1 MMSALPPRSGES
13 PSRRGGGVSRLAMM
27 QARFQAK
34 QVPTKQEEIIQ
45 RVNYGRDSANSINS
59 LSSTASSNSVNGGV
73 GQRPNMYGTPGGGGG
88 RVRQMFE
95 QRRTGNERHGK
106 GSPVGWDKS
115 YPLDPVEAVN
125 NEVRTPIYKQNVT
138 RNNSY
143 NKYSGNYGVRNGQSN
158 ASSIAKRGMSLDR
171 LNRGR
176 QSQNGYGHGQT
187 PTGLVRAQ
195 SQANITGFGYNN
207 GNTRR

>member
-1 MMSALPPRSGES
+1 
-13 PSRRGGGVSRLAMM
+13 
-27 QARFQAK
+27 
-34 QVPTKQEEIIQ
+34 
-45 RVNYGRDSANSINS
+45 
-59 LSSTASSNSVNGGV
+59 
-73 GQRPNMYGTPGGGGG
+73 MYGTPGGGGG

-158 ASSIAKRGMSLDR
+158 TSSIAKRGMSLDR

-176 QSQNGYGHGQT
+176 QSQ
-187 PTGLVRAQ
+187 V
-195 SQANITGFGYNN
+195 SIVNISNGFGSKFERFHDQIVEPSLIKSFY
-207 GNTRR
+207 RVFHEKLHF